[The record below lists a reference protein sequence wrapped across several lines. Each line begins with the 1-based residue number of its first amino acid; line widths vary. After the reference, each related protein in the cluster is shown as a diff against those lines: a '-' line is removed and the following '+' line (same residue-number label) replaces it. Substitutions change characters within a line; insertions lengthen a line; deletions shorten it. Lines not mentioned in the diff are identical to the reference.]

1 MESTFC
7 FEKELQEK
15 HEGTARRLFHRI
27 KPLLF
32 EWELSACYIASG
44 CFTDTVNDID
54 VFPVDTAEFSSVLN
68 RCKDL
73 KTKPIYESKNALTF
87 QCDGIRVQLCN
98 YCYPTLEALVDS
110 FDFAH
115 IQVGAYIRP
124 MHMCSTDSSESCY
137 GIGSL
142 LTYCTDDYK
151 RSLLSRRT
159 WYTLYDVTDPA
170 RIERMYPLSSM
181 LRAIK
186 YKERG
191 LMSKSQY
198 ATTLIRILYN
208 LLRRGF
214 SDYADFKDQ
223 LDAVDLAVITNNPY
237 SPKFKEDDDCD
248 YNQVC
253 MEFEPLMQV
262 YHMLHHNG
270 RIQPASE
277 EEREQLIQEIERYE
291 YTAQGF
297 DID

>member
-1 MESTFC
+1 
-7 FEKELQEK
+7 
-15 HEGTARRLFHRI
+15 
-27 KPLLF
+27 
-32 EWELSACYIASG
+32 
-44 CFTDTVNDID
+44 
-54 VFPVDTAEFSSVLN
+54 
-68 RCKDL
+68 
-73 KTKPIYESKNALTF
+73 
-87 QCDGIRVQLCN
+87 
-98 YCYPTLEALVDS
+98 
-110 FDFAH
+110 
-115 IQVGAYIRP
+115 
-124 MHMCSTDSSESCY
+124 
-137 GIGSL
+137 
-142 LTYCTDDYK
+142 
-151 RSLLSRRT
+151 
-159 WYTLYDVTDPA
+159 
-170 RIERMYPLSSM
+170 
-181 LRAIK
+181 
-186 YKERG
+186 
-191 LMSKSQY
+191 MSKSQY

-237 SPKFKEDDDCD
+237 SPKFKEDDCD